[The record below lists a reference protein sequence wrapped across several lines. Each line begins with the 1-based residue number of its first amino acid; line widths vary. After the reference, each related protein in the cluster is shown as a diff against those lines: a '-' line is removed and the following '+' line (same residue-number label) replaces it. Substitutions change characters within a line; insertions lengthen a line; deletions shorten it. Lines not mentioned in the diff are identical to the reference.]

1 MVTTKRV
8 SISDIA
14 RIADVSIGTVSNYL
28 NYPDRVSP
36 ALSKRVSAV
45 IAELGY
51 EPRKP
56 PRLHMQGSGQAERS
70 GVASSLVGFVMTDI
84 EHSLFTHIF
93 EGIQEVCEDRNMQV
107 LGANAFSDKD
117 RQSDLI
123 ETFIRLD
130 VSGILLST
138 VTDPVED
145 IAKVRHAHKP
155 IVLLDH
161 SSPTGAC
168 AVCSVMEN
176 NVSVGQLAAQE
187 LIETGCKKILFA
199 AHLFDY
205 ESIQNRQLGVQRAV
219 EAAKSAVQFST
230 FDAGGLLFE
239 DGYQL
244 GSQISDM
251 PADER
256 PDGIVTGG
264 DALAAGLIENFTERG
279 IQVPDDISIVGCE
292 GIRLPMRSRMPLT
305 VVNAPANDMGE
316 QAMTHLI
323 DELENPETHVHMTTL
338 VDPKLVRRASTRPNP
353 NASK

>member
-1 MVTTKRV
+1 M
-8 SISDIA
+8 
-14 RIADVSIGTVSNYL
+14 
-28 NYPDRVSP
+28 

-56 PRLHMQGSGQAERS
+56 PRLTARRQENEQNGQS
-70 GVASSLVGFVMTDI
+70 GVASSLVGYVMTDI

-93 EGIQEVCEDRNMQV
+93 EGIQEVCEDRDMQV
-107 LGANAFSDKD
+107 VGVNAFSDKD

-123 ETFIRLD
+123 DMFIDLG

-145 IAKVRHAHKP
+145 IARARRANKP

-168 AVCSVMEN
+168 ATCSVMEN

-187 LIETGCKKILFA
+187 LIETGCTRILFA

-205 ESIQNRQLGVQRAV
+205 ESIQNRQIGVQHAV
-219 EAAKSAVQFST
+219 DVAASPVHLST
-230 FDAGGLLFE
+230 LDAGGLLFE

-244 GSQISDM
+244 GLQISDM
-251 PADER
+251 STDER

-264 DALAAGLIENFTERG
+264 DALAAGLIEGFVERG
-279 IQVPDDISIVGCE
+279 IQVPGDISIVGCE
-292 GIRLPMRSRMPLT
+292 GIRLPLRSRMPLT
-305 VVNAPANDMGE
+305 VVNAPANDMGG

-323 DELENPETHVHMTTL
+323 DEIENPETHVHTTTL
-338 VDPKLVRRASTRPNP
+338 VDQKLVRRATTKPNP
-353 NASK
+353 EKNRG